1 LCFVKL
7 DDEDC
12 FMVRSI
18 LRKLNN
24 LRVFGGKHK
33 SIVRV
38 YRSVPVHLRGQAKEI
53 VDFLVKKGFL
63 LAKFTVEDKHV
74 KLAEARLID
83 IRKICVA
90 YSAEEIRAVLEKD

>member
-1 LCFVKL
+1 VKL
-7 DDEDC
+7 DDEDY

-24 LRVFGGKHK
+24 LGVFGGKHK

-38 YRSVPVHLRGQAKEI
+38 YRSVPVHLRGQAKEL

-63 LAKFTVEDKHV
+63 LAKFTVEDTHV
-74 KLAEARLID
+74 RLAEGRLMD

-90 YSAEEIRAVLEKD
+90 YSAEEIRDILEKE